1 LIRKIVEELSNIIF
15 FLNSHNLTRASQLS
29 SKALDL
35 IKSINVGEKP
45 SDEVL
50 EATKILEQKIMLL
63 KNCASTS
70 PRHDPSACIDEAKQV
85 YRQAVILNLV
95 STGRINELLRTRRTA
110 YASIALGLPTAAL
123 FGLTPLAIGL
133 IFMGVLLTYFYFVR
147 LKLVGWIVVLSSLM
161 LLMPFLVN
169 AVFYFANTLFNS
181 MELSRIGE
189 ALGTSPE
196 LALILVIVLLIIS
209 SAALALNVYSLYKL
223 IKFRAVFGS

>member
-1 LIRKIVEELSNIIF
+1 MIRKIVEELNNIIF

-35 IKSINVGEKP
+35 IKSIDVTEKQ
-45 SDEVL
+45 SDEIL
-50 EATKILEQKIMLL
+50 KATRILEQKIMLL

-70 PRHDPSACIDEAKQV
+70 PRRDPSACLEEAKQV

-95 STGRINELLRTRRTA
+95 STGRIKELLRTRRTA

-133 IFMGVLLTYFYFVR
+133 IFMGVLLTYFYFIR
-147 LKLVGWIVVLSSLM
+147 LKLIGWIVVLSSLM
-161 LLMPFLVN
+161 LLLPFLVN
-169 AVFYFANTLFNS
+169 AVFYFASTLFDS

-189 ALGTSPE
+189 ALGVSSG
-196 LALILVIVLLIIS
+196 LALTLVIVLLIIS
-209 SAALALNVYSLYKL
+209 SASLVLNVYSLYKL
-223 IKFRAVFGS
+223 IKFRIVFE

>member
-1 LIRKIVEELSNIIF
+1 
-15 FLNSHNLTRASQLS
+15 LTRASQLS

-50 EATKILEQKIMLL
+50 EATRILEQKIMLL

-70 PRHDPSACIDEAKQV
+70 LRHDPSACIDEAKQV

-189 ALGTSPE
+189 ALGASPE